1 MIEKQFEVEFSFFFF
16 FLTSSSTFCNSTPG
30 LHKLMLPVCVCRGSP
45 AGVLPL
51 VRAGACAA
59 APASVGSFKTR
70 LVMSGDAAVKKE
82 TNQRMSIECGEMSVS
97 GSDVGPSIVIIIT

>member
-1 MIEKQFEVEFSFFFF
+1 
-16 FLTSSSTFCNSTPG
+16 
-30 LHKLMLPVCVCRGSP
+30 MLPVLYCLQGLSGWGPPVGE
-45 AGVLPL
+45 
-51 VRAGACAA
+51 RAGACAA

-82 TNQRMSIECGEMSVS
+82 TNQRMSIKRGEMSVS